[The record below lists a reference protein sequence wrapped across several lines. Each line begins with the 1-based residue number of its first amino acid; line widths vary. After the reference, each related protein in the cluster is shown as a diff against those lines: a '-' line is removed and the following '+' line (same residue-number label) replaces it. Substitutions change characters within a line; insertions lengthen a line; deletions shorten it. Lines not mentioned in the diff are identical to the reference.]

1 MATMSVHNAL
11 EAWQLGKI
19 SDGEACKLTGMQTRQ
34 DLYTLCRKSDVEI
47 TLLANMITLT
57 PGTLSVDVSDDRSTL
72 YVHALECSD
81 ADGIR
86 RDIANGFERKIR
98 EAFG

>member
-34 DLYTLCRKSDVEI
+34 DLYTLCRTSDVEI
-47 TLLANMITLT
+47 TDKIT
-57 PGTLSVDVSDDRSTL
+57 DRERAAIEAAMKATS
-72 YVHALECSD
+72 AD
-81 ADGIR
+81 AW
-86 RDIANGFERKIR
+86 A
-98 EAFG
+98 

>member
-47 TLLANMITLT
+47 TDKIT
-57 PGTLSVDVSDDRSTL
+57 DRERAAIEAAMKATS
-72 YVHALECSD
+72 AD
-81 ADGIR
+81 AW
-86 RDIANGFERKIR
+86 A
-98 EAFG
+98 